1 VQSQTHRN
9 HKEGEFKQ
17 MKDSQNKKL
26 MAIGAESLIVGVD
39 IAKKVH
45 WARCVD
51 YRGIEFGK
59 PFKFNNSIDG
69 FKSIVEKAENICVA
83 NKKTEIIVGME
94 PTGVYWKP
102 FANYLKMLG
111 IKIVTV
117 GTFQTKMAKTLDD
130 NSQTKSDPKDA
141 LTIAQ
146 LVKNGC
152 YQEVYM
158 PDDIYSELR
167 VLTGLRFQLNDKLYS
182 VKNRIHNVL
191 DEYFPEFTT
200 VFKNPFKGKASVQIL
215 KSCPF
220 PAQVIELGE
229 LGVLAEIKKAV
240 KKTVGRK
247 KAKELVDAADL
258 SIGVKYGYTAAKI
271 KLSMLM
277 EELEMITRQLDEVET
292 EMETALKET
301 GLYETITGITGI
313 GTVSAANI
321 LGEVG
326 DMNRF
331 RHERQI
337 HRLAGYNLTENSSG
351 TSKSKT
357 RISKR
362 GRKRLRSVMFQ
373 VAMVMVAR
381 NAEIK
386 AFYEHL
392 KNREKNPLKR
402 KQALV
407 VVAKKVLTIIFK
419 LVIKKQAYNKAAVFG
434 TFRTQQIGY
443 ELKAA

>member
-1 VQSQTHRN
+1 
-9 HKEGEFKQ
+9 
-17 MKDSQNKKL
+17 MKDSQTKKL
-26 MAIGAESLIVGVD
+26 MAITTGTLVVGVD
-39 IAKKVH
+39 IAKRVH
-45 WARCVD
+45 WARFVD
-51 YRGIEFGK
+51 YRGIELGK
-59 PFKFNNSIDG
+59 ALKFDNTIGG
-69 FKSIVEKAENICVA
+69 FKSIVGQIEKICGD
-83 NKKTEIIVGME
+83 NKLNDIIVGVE

-102 FANYLKMLG
+102 FANYLKQSG
-111 IKIVTV
+111 ITIVTV
-117 GTFQTKMAKTLDD
+117 GTYQTKMAKSLDD

-141 LTIAQ
+141 ITIAR
-146 LVKNGC
+146 LVKDGR

-158 PDDIYSELR
+158 PDDIYGELR
-167 VLTGLRFQLNDKLYS
+167 VLTGLRFQLNDKLYA

-191 DEYFPEFTT
+191 DEYFPEFTS
-200 VFKNPFKGKASVQIL
+200 VFKSPFTGKASVQIL

-220 PAQVIELGE
+220 PAKIMK
-229 LGVLAEIKKAV
+229 LGVEGVLIEIKKAV

-247 KAKELVDAADL
+247 KAQQLVDTAKS
-258 SIGVKYGYTAAKI
+258 SIGVTYGSASAET
-271 KLSMLM
+271 KLSMLV
-277 EELEMITRQLDEVET
+277 EDFELIVRQLEEVENKMK
-292 EMETALKET
+292 EALDKT
-301 GLYETITGITGI
+301 GLYEILIGIDGI
-313 GTVSAANI
+313 GVVSAANI

-331 RHERQI
+331 KHERQI

-351 TSKSKT
+351 NSKSKT
-357 RISKR
+357 HISKR

-373 VAMVMVAR
+373 VAMVMVA
-381 NAEIK
+381 NNKEMK

-419 LVIKKQAYNKAAVFG
+419 LVTKKQKYNKVAVFN
-434 TFRTQQIGY
+434 TYRTEQIGY